1 MSTCRCLLVADRWLA
16 STTAVWV
23 NGFDNRPAGWSPS
36 AMAGAGHD
44 LDRRRSAPGGRDSR
58 SRGWPGIFRL
68 FADLKCRIPTRRR
81 AQSSCLSNRGHDQH
95 LQQCVLVGALCMT
108 SAGCRL
114 SCMMTNDSR
123 LDIRLPHQQRAE
135 LVQLARDT
143 GLTLPS
149 LVRLATARL
158 LNDREGLLRGQHG
171 RHEAAA

>member
-1 MSTCRCLLVADRWLA
+1 
-16 STTAVWV
+16 
-23 NGFDNRPAGWSPS
+23 
-36 AMAGAGHD
+36 
-44 LDRRRSAPGGRDSR
+44 
-58 SRGWPGIFRL
+58 
-68 FADLKCRIPTRRR
+68 
-81 AQSSCLSNRGHDQH
+81 
-95 LQQCVLVGALCMT
+95 
-108 SAGCRL
+108 
-114 SCMMTNDSR
+114 MMTNDSR